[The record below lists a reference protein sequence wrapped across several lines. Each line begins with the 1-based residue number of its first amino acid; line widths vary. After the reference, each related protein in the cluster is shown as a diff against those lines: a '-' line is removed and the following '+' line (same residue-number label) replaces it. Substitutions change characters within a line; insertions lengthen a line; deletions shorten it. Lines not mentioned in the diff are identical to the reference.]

1 MGLVALV
8 PLMDHLRAFVIQA
21 IGDDITVVSIDLT
34 ILQIVNEVTSPDL
47 QISLITK
54 LVNNIELVLN
64 WMFFGPKNFFGTP
77 SQRIWRL
84 TLNWIRGHINESSS
98 TVSNYAGKI
107 GLTSKIG
114 LIK

>member
-8 PLMDHLRAFVIQA
+8 TLMDHLRAFVIQA

-34 ILQIVNEVTSPDL
+34 ILQIWIVNEVTSPDL

-64 WMFFGPKNFFGTP
+64 WMFLGPIFWHT
-77 SQRIWRL
+77 L
-84 TLNWIRGHINESSS
+84 TENLTTYFKLN
-98 TVSNYAGKI
+98 
-107 GLTSKIG
+107 
-114 LIK
+114 

>member
-21 IGDDITVVSIDLT
+21 IGDDIPVVSIDLT

-64 WMFFGPKNFFGTP
+64 WTFFGTKK
-77 SQRIWRL
+77 IFWHTL
-84 TLNWIRGHINESSS
+84 TENLTTYFKLN
-98 TVSNYAGKI
+98 
-107 GLTSKIG
+107 
-114 LIK
+114 

>member
-8 PLMDHLRAFVIQA
+8 TLMDHLRAFVIQA

-34 ILQIVNEVTSPDL
+34 KLQIWIVNEVTSPDL

-64 WMFFGPKNFFGTP
+64 WTFFGTKK
-77 SQRIWRL
+77 IFWHTL
-84 TLNWIRGHINESSS
+84 TENLTTYFKLN
-98 TVSNYAGKI
+98 
-107 GLTSKIG
+107 
-114 LIK
+114 